1 MEILF
6 NEQDPAL
13 RRRMLQDSADDIVE
27 GAYYQEPLS
36 EEEMDEIRRD
46 YAEESVKIADEMDAF
61 AEDVRLKRLE
71 FKKANEVLKI
81 MRVVLK
87 YKKRDAKGTLYHLK
101 DWDNRMLK
109 VVDSNG
115 KVIEERRMSPDE
127 LQLKFKLSVNQ

>member
-6 NEQDPAL
+6 NEQDAAL

-27 GAYYQEPLS
+27 RAYYQEPLS

-46 YAEESVKIADEMDAF
+46 YAEESVKIADEMDSF
-61 AEDVRLKRLE
+61 AEEVRLKRLE

-87 YKKRDAKGTLYHLK
+87 YKKRDASGTLYHLK

-115 KVIEERRMSPDE
+115 KIIEERRMSPDE

>member
-6 NEQDPAL
+6 NEQDLAL

-27 GAYYQEPLS
+27 GSYYQEPLS
-36 EEEMDEIRRD
+36 EEEMDAIRKD

-61 AEDVRLKRLE
+61 AEEVRQRRLAFKQANDALKM
-71 FKKANEVLKI
+71 

-87 YKKRDAKGTLYHLK
+87 FKKRDAKGTLYHLK

-115 KVIEERRMSPDE
+115 KIIEERRMSPE
-127 LQLKFKLSVNQ
+127 EMQLKFKLSVNQ